1 MFMGVD
7 YSTQPAHNRLSYPP
21 SVIMG
26 IPIERMEV
34 ESVAVYCG
42 PIPGHLEAS
51 QLK

>member
-1 MFMGVD
+1 M
-7 YSTQPAHNRLSYPP
+7 
-21 SVIMG
+21 
-26 IPIERMEV
+26 ERMEV